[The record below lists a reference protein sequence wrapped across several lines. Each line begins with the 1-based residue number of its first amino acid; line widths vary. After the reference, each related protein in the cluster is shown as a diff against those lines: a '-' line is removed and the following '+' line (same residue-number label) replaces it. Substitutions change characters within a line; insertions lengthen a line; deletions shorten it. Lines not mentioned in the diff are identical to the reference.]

1 MPHQT
6 TGKAC
11 KISLVADDDLA
22 RARNDP
28 AFRYKLVVSNL
39 PLLLDEIS
47 KMRAV
52 RSDAMECKE
61 IREGV
66 KLAVQLSSLLQRIAS
81 QAPTAS
87 TRPNRPTPCDGLR
100 TGPSAL
106 PFRRN
111 PV

>member
-1 MPHQT
+1 MT
-6 TGKAC
+6 
-11 KISLVADDDLA
+11 IL
-22 RARNDP
+22 RARDDP

-81 QAPTAS
+81 QAPDSVHA
-87 TRPNRPTPCDGLR
+87 
-100 TGPSAL
+100 A
-106 PFRRN
+106 
-111 PV
+111 

>member
-1 MPHQT
+1 MT
-6 TGKAC
+6 
-11 KISLVADDDLA
+11 IL
-22 RARNDP
+22 RARDDS

>member
-1 MPHQT
+1 MT
-6 TGKAC
+6 
-11 KISLVADDDLA
+11 IL
-22 RARNDP
+22 RARDDS

-39 PLLLDEIS
+39 PLLLHEIS

>member
-1 MPHQT
+1 
-6 TGKAC
+6 
-11 KISLVADDDLA
+11 
-22 RARNDP
+22 
-28 AFRYKLVVSNL
+28 VVSNL

-81 QAPTAS
+81 QAPDSVHA
-87 TRPNRPTPCDGLR
+87 
-100 TGPSAL
+100 A
-106 PFRRN
+106 
-111 PV
+111 

>member
-11 KISLVADDDLA
+11 KISLVTDDDLA
-22 RARNDP
+22 RARDDP

-61 IREGV
+61 IREGGQ
-66 KLAVQLSSLLQRIAS
+66 ARGATFEPAAADRQPGPRQR
-81 QAPTAS
+81 PRGLTDR
-87 TRPNRPTPCDGLR
+87 RPAMG
-100 TGPSAL
+100 
-106 PFRRN
+106 
-111 PV
+111 

>member
-1 MPHQT
+1 MT
-6 TGKAC
+6 
-11 KISLVADDDLA
+11 IL
-22 RARNDP
+22 RARDDS

-39 PLLLDEIS
+39 PLRLDEIS

-81 QAPTAS
+81 QDPTAS

>member
-1 MPHQT
+1 MAPKT

-11 KISLVADDDLA
+11 KISLVTDDDLA
-22 RARNDP
+22 RAREDP
-28 AFRYKLVVSNL
+28 AFRYKLVVTNL
-39 PLLLDEIS
+39 RLLLDEIN

-81 QAPTAS
+81 QAPGSVHA
-87 TRPNRPTPCDGLR
+87 
-100 TGPSAL
+100 A
-106 PFRRN
+106 
-111 PV
+111 

>member
-1 MPHQT
+1 MT
-6 TGKAC
+6 
-11 KISLVADDDLA
+11 IL
-22 RARNDP
+22 RARDDS

-66 KLAVQLSSLLQRIAS
+66 KLAVQLSSLLQRVAS
-81 QAPTAS
+81 QPPTAS
-87 TRPNRPTPCDGLR
+87 TRPDRR
-100 TGPSAL
+100 VESRPSAL

>member
-1 MPHQT
+1 MPPKT

-11 KISLVADDDLA
+11 KISLVTDDDLA
-22 RARNDP
+22 RAREDP
-28 AFRYKLVVSNL
+28 AFRYQLVVTNL
-39 PLLLDEIS
+39 RLLLDEIN

-81 QAPTAS
+81 QAPGSVHA
-87 TRPNRPTPCDGLR
+87 
-100 TGPSAL
+100 A
-106 PFRRN
+106 
-111 PV
+111 